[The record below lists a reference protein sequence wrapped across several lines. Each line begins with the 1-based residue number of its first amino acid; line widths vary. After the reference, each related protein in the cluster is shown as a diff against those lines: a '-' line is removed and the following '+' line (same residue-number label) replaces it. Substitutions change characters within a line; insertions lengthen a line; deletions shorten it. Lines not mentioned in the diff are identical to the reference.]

1 MLAIPQRRY
10 VLTGL
15 FSIAAM
21 VAAINSIV
29 GGAGVALLVT
39 KLLGAPQELLAVVLD
54 VLAAI
59 GIMAVSL
66 TYQQSRYQ
74 VVVAPTAASS
84 LP

>member
-1 MLAIPQRRY
+1 MLAIPRRRY

-29 GGAGVALLVT
+29 GGAGLALLAT
-39 KLLGAPQELLAVVLD
+39 KLLGARQEPLAVVLG

-66 TYQQSRYQ
+66 AYQQSRYQ
-74 VVVAPTAASS
+74 VVVAPAAASS
-84 LP
+84 PP

>member
-1 MLAIPQRRY
+1 MLAIPRRRDL
-10 VLTGL
+10 LTGL

-29 GGAGVALLVT
+29 GGAGVALLAT
-39 KLLGAPQELLAVVLD
+39 KLLGATQELLAVVLG

-66 TYQQSRYQ
+66 AYQQSRYQ
-74 VVVAPTAASS
+74 VVVAPTVASS
-84 LP
+84 VS

>member
-1 MLAIPQRRY
+1 LA
-10 VLTGL
+10 
-15 FSIAAM
+15 
-21 VAAINSIV
+21 
-29 GGAGVALLVT
+29 T
-39 KLLGAPQELLAVVLD
+39 KLLGAPQELLAVVLG